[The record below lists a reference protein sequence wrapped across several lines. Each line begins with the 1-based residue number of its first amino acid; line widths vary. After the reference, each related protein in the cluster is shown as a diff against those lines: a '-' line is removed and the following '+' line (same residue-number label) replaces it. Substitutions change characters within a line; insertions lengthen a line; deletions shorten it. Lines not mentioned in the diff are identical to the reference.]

1 MNPRTVPTS
10 KSKPEEEDLFMVS
23 FSSLMILLL
32 TFMILMVTL
41 ASFREPRFRSAM
53 GSVRGAFSVLPHAGG
68 KSPVETGSA
77 GFLPEEILAQA
88 ASEESDE
95 EDEEAKE
102 QSYEQVIQKIRKR
115 SEMPDLAG
123 LEIEESRA
131 GLSIRVSDALMFER
145 GNADLKY
152 DILPVLDLVARA
164 VRARPGRVSIV
175 GNTCDLPISTH
186 EFPSNWELSIV
197 RAVNVLH
204 YLESRAVPAES
215 LFAYGLADQCP
226 LAPNDSEANR
236 QKNRRVEI
244 FVRHPAPDTRFYH
257 DTQKP

>member
-1 MNPRTVPTS
+1 MNHRIASTS
-10 KSKPEEEDLFMVS
+10 KKKPEDEDLFMVS

-53 GSVRGAFSVLPHAGG
+53 GSVRGAFSILPHAGG
-68 KSPVETGSA
+68 KSPLEMGSA
-77 GFLPEEILAQA
+77 GFLPEEILALA
-88 ASEESDE
+88 GSGEGEDTDE
-95 EDEEAKE
+95 EDKE

-123 LEIEESRA
+123 LEIEERRA
-131 GLSIRVSDALMFER
+131 GLAIRVSDALMFER

-186 EFPSNWELSIV
+186 DFPSNWELSIV

-204 YLESRAVPAES
+204 YLESRAVPPES

-244 FVRHPAPDTRFYH
+244 FVRHPAPDTRSYH